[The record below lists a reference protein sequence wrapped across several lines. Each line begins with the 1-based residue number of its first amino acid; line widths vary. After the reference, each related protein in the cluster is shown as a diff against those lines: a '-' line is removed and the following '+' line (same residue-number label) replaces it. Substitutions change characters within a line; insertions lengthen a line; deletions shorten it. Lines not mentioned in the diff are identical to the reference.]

1 MIKKPHLYYI
11 FLFIF
16 SIFFPG
22 VNYAFSKDKA
32 IIIKSQDLSAYN
44 NVVEG
49 FKRECVDNNIT
60 ISAIYN
66 LDGKMEVGREMLRKI
81 KKKDPDIILT
91 IGVLA
96 TTLAKEEIKDIP
108 ILFCMVINHERFQL
122 EESNITGISNEI
134 AIESQIKG
142 YQTLLDSLR
151 NIGVIYDPSNTGNI
165 IDNAVQQMK
174 DAGINLIRHKI
185 TSSKMVGEALH
196 DLIGKIDALWI
207 LPDRTVVTKESFN
220 LIKSTTLK
228 NKIPMLCTTDVF
240 VKSGALM
247 AVFSDYGEIGRQAAQ
262 LVSKILQLSSVNSLG
277 IVYPDTFKLAINSL
291 TAQKLGLKIDT
302 IQEKPHVVVYP

>member
-1 MIKKPHLYYI
+1 MIKKTHLYYI
-11 FLFIF
+11 ILFIF

-22 VNYAFSKDKA
+22 ENYAFSKDTA

-60 ISAIYN
+60 INSIYN
-66 LDGKMEVGREMLRKI
+66 LDGKMEAGKEILRKI
-81 KKKDPDIILT
+81 KKKNPDIILT

-122 EESNITGISNEI
+122 TESNITGISNEI
-134 AIESQIKG
+134 AIESQVKG

-151 NIGVIYDPSNTGNI
+151 NIGVIYDSSNTGNI
-165 IDNAVQQMK
+165 IDSAVEQMQ
-174 DAGINLIRHKI
+174 DAGINLIQYKI
-185 TSSKMVGEALH
+185 TSSKMVGEALQ

-228 NKIPMLCTTDVF
+228 NKIPLLCTTDVF

-262 LVSKILQLSSVNSLG
+262 LVNKILKLSSANSLG

-302 IQEKPHVVVYP
+302 IREKPHVVVYP